1 MRVIAGTA
9 KGIRLAPVPAG
20 TRPLSDMAREGLFA
34 SLGSLVTEASCLDLF
49 AGTGATGI
57 EALSRGMAAARH
69 SRLGIGTLNS
79 VLLLTSSL
87 MVSLAVKS
95 EQLGQRRSVA
105 PLLIVAIGLGMAF
118 GAAKG
123 VEYYL
128 DVADGYWPGPGSA
141 IATSGGQLYWSL
153 YWLMTGVHAVHLA
166 VGIAVST
173 AVVVLLVNSSEGDET
188 RRVNLLRVTALYW
201 HLVDIVWIVLYP
213 LLYLAGRAA

>member
-1 MRVIAGTA
+1 MTDIVTSPFETPAQQRHAA
-9 KGIRLAPVPAG
+9 AFGIWLFLATEVLFFGVLLTVYAV
-20 TRPLSDMAREGLFA
+20 AR
-34 SLGSLVTEASCLDLF
+34 SLHGDDFL
-49 AGTGATGI
+49 
-57 EALSRGMAAARH
+57 AAARH

-141 IATSGGQLYWSL
+141 IATPGGQLYWSL